1 MYALR
6 ELILWT
12 ISGFSRSL
20 HRPVDPLRH
29 YYVQSQNKG
38 ELSHQCTS
46 FQTKLSIKPLQLTK
60 NKGQGKKKNCK
71 TWKKKQQQQQ
81 PNKQEANRKKIDK
94 YQKCVLESV
103 RLSKLCEYDLASFQ
117 YYYLLSLG

>member
-12 ISGFSRSL
+12 VSGFSRSL

-38 ELSHQCTS
+38 ELSQVNQCTS
-46 FQTKLSIKPLQLTK
+46 FQTKLSIKPLQLAK
-60 NKGQGKKKNCK
+60 NKGQVKKKNCK
-71 TWKKKQQQQQ
+71 TWKKTTTTTTTKQTRSK
-81 PNKQEANRKKIDK
+81 PKKD
-94 YQKCVLESV
+94 
-103 RLSKLCEYDLASFQ
+103 R
-117 YYYLLSLG
+117 

>member
-12 ISGFSRSL
+12 VSGFSRSL

-38 ELSHQCTS
+38 ELSQVNQCTS

-81 PNKQEANRKKIDK
+81 QPNKQEANRKKIDK
-94 YQKCVLESV
+94 YQKCVFRERETIEAL
-103 RLSKLCEYDLASFQ
+103 
-117 YYYLLSLG
+117 

>member
-1 MYALR
+1 MAFWSVWLLDFRYCGLLYFIPNIIMYAFR

-38 ELSHQCTS
+38 ELSQVNQCTS

-71 TWKKKQQQQQ
+71 TWKKKTTTTT
-81 PNKQEANRKKIDK
+81 KQTRSKPKKD
-94 YQKCVLESV
+94 
-103 RLSKLCEYDLASFQ
+103 R
-117 YYYLLSLG
+117 

>member
-1 MYALR
+1 MAFWSVWLLDFRYCGLLYFIPNIIMYALR

-38 ELSHQCTS
+38 ELSQVNQCTS
-46 FQTKLSIKPLQLTK
+46 FQTKLLIKPLQLTK
-60 NKGQGKKKNCK
+60 NKGQGKKKNCNLEK
-71 TWKKKQQQQQ
+71 NNNNNQTNKKQTE
-81 PNKQEANRKKIDK
+81 KR
-94 YQKCVLESV
+94 
-103 RLSKLCEYDLASFQ
+103 
-117 YYYLLSLG
+117 

>member
-38 ELSHQCTS
+38 ELSQVNQCTS

-71 TWKKKQQQQQ
+71 TWKKKNNNNNQT
-81 PNKQEANRKKIDK
+81 NKKQTEKR
-94 YQKCVLESV
+94 
-103 RLSKLCEYDLASFQ
+103 
-117 YYYLLSLG
+117 

>member
-12 ISGFSRSL
+12 VSGFSRSL

-38 ELSHQCTS
+38 ELSQVNQCTS

-60 NKGQGKKKNCK
+60 NKGQVKKKNCK
-71 TWKKKQQQQQ
+71 TWKKTTTTTTKQTRSK
-81 PNKQEANRKKIDK
+81 PKKD
-94 YQKCVLESV
+94 
-103 RLSKLCEYDLASFQ
+103 R
-117 YYYLLSLG
+117 

>member
-38 ELSHQCTS
+38 ELSQVNQCTS

-60 NKGQGKKKNCK
+60 NKGQGKKKLQNLEK
-71 TWKKKQQQQQ
+71 TQQQQQ

-94 YQKCVLESV
+94 YQKCVFRERETIEAL
-103 RLSKLCEYDLASFQ
+103 
-117 YYYLLSLG
+117 

>member
-12 ISGFSRSL
+12 VSGFSRSL

-71 TWKKKQQQQQ
+71 TWKKNSNNNNQTNKKQTE
-81 PNKQEANRKKIDK
+81 KR
-94 YQKCVLESV
+94 
-103 RLSKLCEYDLASFQ
+103 
-117 YYYLLSLG
+117 

>member
-12 ISGFSRSL
+12 ISGFS
-20 HRPVDPLRH
+20 VDPLRH

-38 ELSHQCTS
+38 ELSQVNQCTS

-60 NKGQGKKKNCK
+60 NKGQGKKKNCNLEK
-71 TWKKKQQQQQ
+71 NNNNNQTNKKQTE
-81 PNKQEANRKKIDK
+81 KR
-94 YQKCVLESV
+94 
-103 RLSKLCEYDLASFQ
+103 
-117 YYYLLSLG
+117 

>member
-1 MYALR
+1 MTFWSVWLLDFRYCGLLYFIPNIIMYALR

-38 ELSHQCTS
+38 ELSQVNQCTS

-60 NKGQGKKKNCK
+60 NKGQGKKKLQNLEK
-71 TWKKKQQQQQ
+71 TQQQQQ
-81 PNKQEANRKKIDK
+81 TRSKPKKD
-94 YQKCVLESV
+94 
-103 RLSKLCEYDLASFQ
+103 R
-117 YYYLLSLG
+117 